1 MFGIGGAGGKGIIPA
16 YAGNTKEYLGD
27 DVYGRDHP
35 RVCGEHFDT
44 VAALLRYVGSSPR
57 MRGTLVDGFG
67 KFEIFGIIPAYA
79 GNTAACDEIWS
90 AIGDHPAYAGNTY
103 VRYRRCRW

>member
-35 RVCGEHFDT
+35 RVCGEHST
-44 VAALLRYVGSSPR
+44 KPWMTWKSRGSSPR
-57 MRGTLVDGFG
+57 MRGTLRKIWIGFLNG
-67 KFEIFGIIPAYA
+67 GIIPAYA
-79 GNTAACDEIWS
+79 GNT
-90 AIGDHPAYAGNTY
+90 
-103 VRYRRCRW
+103 